1 MPRWPPEPR
10 WGTLLGRD
18 PASHPSLRK
27 PHGKRD
33 SLISDQDQ
41 SLEETGIYLSAYP
54 PPPTHMLFLWG
65 IDLVVDS
72 GWRAPHRNS
81 SSPVLPEPEFHL
93 SFGGRVLPNL
103 GTWNFLEDSVSLL
116 GTNRAPPPITSVNPR
131 PQMNTSPWTSS
142 PWTSLAIVPS
152 AEGSCSR
159 QWLSGVIQLV
169 TLLLKLPAPHSTRSS
184 PAQESSSGC
193 PRFTSGMGQH
203 FLNTGFLAKPP

>member
-1 MPRWPPEPR
+1 
-10 WGTLLGRD
+10 
-18 PASHPSLRK
+18 
-27 PHGKRD
+27 
-33 SLISDQDQ
+33 
-41 SLEETGIYLSAYP
+41 
-54 PPPTHMLFLWG
+54 
-65 IDLVVDS
+65 
-72 GWRAPHRNS
+72 
-81 SSPVLPEPEFHL
+81 
-93 SFGGRVLPNL
+93 
-103 GTWNFLEDSVSLL
+103 
-116 GTNRAPPPITSVNPR
+116 
-131 PQMNTSPWTSS
+131 MNTSPWTSS